1 MNMTQE
7 ELVKTIQNLSQEVA
21 QLMVDKAHLSAKL
34 NIANARIKELEAVEQ
49 K

>member
-21 QLMVDKAHLSAKL
+21 QLSIDKAHLKAKL
-34 NIANARIKELEAVEQ
+34 AIAYAHIEELENEEN